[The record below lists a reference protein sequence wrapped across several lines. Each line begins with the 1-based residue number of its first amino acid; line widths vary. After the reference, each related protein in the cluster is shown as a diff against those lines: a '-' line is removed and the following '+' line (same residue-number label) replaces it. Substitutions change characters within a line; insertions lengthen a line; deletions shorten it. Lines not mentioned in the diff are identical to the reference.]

1 MKIENVSIA
10 KIIPYIRNPRKN
22 ENAVE
27 KVASSIKEFGF
38 RQPIVV
44 DEESVII
51 AGHTRYES
59 AKRLG
64 METVPVHVAKGL
76 TPQQVKAYR
85 IADNRVGQEAEWDMD
100 LLKLEL
106 EELDN
111 PELTG
116 FDPDEL
122 QNILV
127 EIGEG
132 LTDPDEVPE
141 VPDVP
146 FTTAGDLWELGEHRL
161 LCGDATKPEDV
172 ERLMGG
178 EKADMVFTDPPY
190 NVNYGDS
197 SNPRYTAH
205 VSGFHKR
212 IENDNLPKN
221 EWIEFNKSLTNL
233 IKEYCKGD
241 VYVWGSP
248 GEDGMRQRLCFIDN
262 GIHWSATIIWKK
274 HKLVLAAG
282 KYQRMYEP
290 CFYGWIDKNK
300 SSFVGD
306 RKNVE
311 VWEFDRPLK
320 ADLHPTMKP
329 INVCE
334 NGILNSSR
342 LSDLVL
348 DTFLGSGST
357 LIASQKTGRKCY
369 GMEIDPHYC
378 DVIITRW
385 SDFTGKDDLLL
396 NGKPFKW
403 SERNIPNCSTSM
415 VA

>member
-1 MKIENVSIA
+1 
-10 KIIPYIRNPRKN
+10 
-22 ENAVE
+22 
-27 KVASSIKEFGF
+27 
-38 RQPIVV
+38 
-44 DEESVII
+44 
-51 AGHTRYES
+51 
-59 AKRLG
+59 
-64 METVPVHVAKGL
+64 
-76 TPQQVKAYR
+76 
-85 IADNRVGQEAEWDMD
+85 
-100 LLKLEL
+100 
-106 EELDN
+106 
-111 PELTG
+111 
-116 FDPDEL
+116 
-122 QNILV
+122 
-127 EIGEG
+127 
-132 LTDPDEVPE
+132 
-141 VPDVP
+141 
-146 FTTAGDLWELGEHRL
+146 
-161 LCGDATKPEDV
+161 
-172 ERLMGG
+172 
-178 EKADMVFTDPPY
+178 
-190 NVNYGDS
+190 
-197 SNPRYTAH
+197 
-205 VSGFHKR
+205 
-212 IENDNLPKN
+212 
-221 EWIEFNKSLTNL
+221 
-233 IKEYCKGD
+233 
-241 VYVWGSP
+241 
-248 GEDGMRQRLCFIDN
+248 
-262 GIHWSATIIWKK
+262 
-274 HKLVLAAG
+274 
-282 KYQRMYEP
+282 MYEP